1 VDIRPDIALDIT
13 PDTKDWTWVL
23 DRPCPDCGLDT
34 SRVSGSAVPGI
45 LRTSAD
51 SWRSAL
57 RRQDVRERPNPST
70 WAPVEYACH
79 VRDVCLLFDS
89 RLGLML
95 TMDDPEFDSWDQDA
109 TAIRQ
114 RYTDAIP
121 QVVGAELS
129 AAAQRIAE
137 HFDTVTGAQWQRSGR
152 RSDGARF
159 TVESFARYFIHD
171 VVHHLH
177 DVGAPLTP
185 ANPSV

>member
-1 VDIRPDIALDIT
+1 MDIRPDIAPDIT

-57 RRQDVRERPNPST
+57 RRQYVQERPNPST
-70 WAPVEYACH
+70 WAPMEYACH

-95 TMDDPEFDSWDQDA
+95 TMDDPEFDNWDQDA

-121 QVVGAELS
+121 QV
-129 AAAQRIAE
+129 
-137 HFDTVTGAQWQRSGR
+137 
-152 RSDGARF
+152 
-159 TVESFARYFIHD
+159 D
-171 VVHHLH
+171 VVMAL
-177 DVGAPLTP
+177 GSRW
-185 ANPSV
+185 NPSPGTSSTTWCTTYTTSAPR